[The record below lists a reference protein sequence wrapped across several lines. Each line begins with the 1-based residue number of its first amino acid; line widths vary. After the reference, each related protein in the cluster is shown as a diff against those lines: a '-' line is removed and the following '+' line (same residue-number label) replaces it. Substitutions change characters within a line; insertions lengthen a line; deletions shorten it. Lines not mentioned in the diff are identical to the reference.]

1 MNNIALNQLPKTILT
16 ELEERQ
22 RLIITATEDAKTII
36 GQQLKSANNLLSRN
50 GYGCYGEWL
59 DFIGMNRQTANRYIQ
74 RYDAIVTNCDNQE
87 FKELPDS
94 LIYEYSKPS
103 ARPEL
108 KQAIEDGDIKT
119 HKAFKEMEQ
128 KLKEAEDKTRRYEEV
143 SKNLTDQRDGLVRE
157 LQNVKPEVVVKEI
170 VKEVV
175 KVPDDYENLKRQA
188 EFYRKASGESSKAYE
203 NILSENMALRQQTKE
218 KTYYKGLDIGVFVA
232 YLREFISNM
241 KKYEAFKDDFKNLTL
256 EDERTIEMW
265 INRTRD
271 QLTVMEMLKNNME
284 VTIIE

>member
-1 MNNIALNQLPKTILT
+1 MNELTPIPQLKTEIQFYERQTATGMLEIGKRLIQIKEQLPHGEFMPWVEK
-16 ELEERQ
+16 ELSYSH
-22 RLIITATEDAKTII
+22 D
-36 GQQLKSANNLLSRN
+36 SANNFMRCYEKFGNSETFRN
-50 GYGCYGEWL
+50 L
-59 DFIGMNRQTANRYIQ
+59 
-74 RYDAIVTNCDNQE
+74 
-87 FKELPDS
+87 
-94 LIYEYSKPS
+94 KPS
-103 ARPEL
+103 QMFVLMGETEEIAVEIIKNNDMSEITIRQLREQVKTYKGMAEEMGIVNQGLEQEKNRL
-108 KQAIEDGDIKT
+108 KNQIQAPRIVE
-119 HKAFKEMEQ
+119 
-128 KLKEAEDKTRRYEEV
+128 
-143 SKNLTDQRDGLVRE
+143 
-157 LQNVKPEVVVKEI
+157 KEI
-170 VKEVV
+170 IKEVV
-175 KVPDDYENLKRQA
+175 KIPDDYENLKRQA

>member
-1 MNNIALNQLPKTILT
+1 MNELTPIPQLKTEIQFYERQTATGMLEIGKRLIQIKEQLPHGEFMPWVEK
-16 ELEERQ
+16 ELSYSH
-22 RLIITATEDAKTII
+22 D
-36 GQQLKSANNLLSRN
+36 SANNFMRCYEKFGNSETFRN
-50 GYGCYGEWL
+50 L
-59 DFIGMNRQTANRYIQ
+59 
-74 RYDAIVTNCDNQE
+74 
-87 FKELPDS
+87 
-94 LIYEYSKPS
+94 KPS
-103 ARPEL
+103 QMFVLMGETEEITVEIIKNNDMEEMTIKKLRDEVKAL
-108 KQAIEDGDIKT
+108 KQKT
-119 HKAFKEMEQ
+119 
-128 KLKEAEDKTRRYEEV
+128 TRYEEV

-157 LQNVKPEVVVKEI
+157 LQKVKPEVVVKEI

-175 KVPDDYENLKRQA
+175 NVPDDYENLKRQA

>member
-1 MNNIALNQLPKTILT
+1 MKINEVALNRLPKSILE

-22 RLIITATEDAKTII
+22 KNIVFTGIKAKTKI
-36 GQQLKSANNLLSRN
+36 GEELKRAQDLLAKN
-50 GYGCYGEWL
+50 GYGCFGEWL
-59 DFIGMNRQTANRYIQ
+59 EFIGIGKSTAYNYIDRYEAIIQ
-74 RYDAIVTNCDNQE
+74 NLDNQNFE
-87 FKELPDS
+87 ELPDS
-94 LIYEYSKPS
+94 IIYEYAKPS
-103 ARPEL
+103 TPPET
-108 KQAIEDGDIKT
+108 KQAIEDGEITTIKQLNE
-119 HKAFKEMEQ
+119 HKQ
-128 KLKEAEDKTRRYEEV
+128 KLKEAESKINELKNHAKWLEEANQ
-143 SKNLTDQRDGLVRE
+143 KLIQ
-157 LQNVKPEVVVKEI
+157 EI
-170 VKEVV
+170 SEPAEVKEVV
-175 KVPDDYENLKRQA
+175 KEVVKIPDDYENLKRQA
-188 EFYRKASGESSKAYE
+188 EFYRKASGESSKDYE

>member
-1 MNNIALNQLPKTILT
+1 MKINEVALNQLPKSILE

-22 RLIITATEDAKTII
+22 KNIVFTGMNAKTKI
-36 GQQLKSANNLLSRN
+36 GEELKRAQDLLAKN
-50 GYGCYGEWL
+50 GYGCFGEWL
-59 DFIGMNRQTANRYIQ
+59 EFIGIGKSTAYNYINRYETIIQ
-74 RYDAIVTNCDNQE
+74 NLDNQNFE
-87 FKELPDS
+87 ELPDS
-94 LIYEYSKPS
+94 IIYEYAKSSTP
-103 ARPEL
+103 PET
-108 KQAIEDGDIKT
+108 KQAIEDGEIT
-119 HKAFKEMEQ
+119 TIRQLNEHKQ
-128 KLKEAEDKTRRYEEV
+128 KLKEAESKINELKNHAKELEEANQKLIQEI
-143 SKNLTDQRDGLVRE
+143 SKPAE
-157 LQNVKPEVVVKEI
+157 

-175 KVPDDYENLKRQA
+175 KEVVKIPDDYENLKRQA

-218 KTYYKGLDIGVFVA
+218 KTYYKGLDIGVFAA

>member
-1 MNNIALNQLPKTILT
+1 MKINEVALNRLPKSILE

-22 RLIITATEDAKTII
+22 KNIVFTGIKAKTKI
-36 GQQLKSANNLLSRN
+36 GEELKRAQDLLAKN
-50 GYGCYGEWL
+50 GYGCFGEWL
-59 DFIGMNRQTANRYIQ
+59 EFIGIGKSTAYNYIDRYETIIQ
-74 RYDAIVTNCDNQE
+74 NLDNQNFE
-87 FKELPDS
+87 ELPDS
-94 LIYEYSKPS
+94 IIYEYAKPS
-103 ARPEL
+103 TPPET
-108 KQAIEDGDIKT
+108 KQAIEDGEITTIKQLNE
-119 HKAFKEMEQ
+119 HKQ
-128 KLKEAEDKTRRYEEV
+128 KLKEAESKINELKNHAKGLEEANQ
-143 SKNLTDQRDGLVRE
+143 KLIQ
-157 LQNVKPEVVVKEI
+157 EI
-170 VKEVV
+170 SEPAEVKEVV
-175 KVPDDYENLKRQA
+175 KEVVKIPDDYENLKRQA

>member
-1 MNNIALNQLPKTILT
+1 MVEMLGLPEEQKKEIIKNNDMEEMTIKKLRD
-16 ELEERQ
+16 EVK
-22 RLIITATEDAKTII
+22 A
-36 GQQLKSANNLLSRN
+36 
-50 GYGCYGEWL
+50 
-59 DFIGMNRQTANRYIQ
+59 
-74 RYDAIVTNCDNQE
+74 
-87 FKELPDS
+87 
-94 LIYEYSKPS
+94 
-103 ARPEL
+103 L
-108 KQAIEDGDIKT
+108 KQKT
-119 HKAFKEMEQ
+119 
-128 KLKEAEDKTRRYEEV
+128 TRYEEV
-143 SKNLTDQRDGLVRE
+143 SKNLTDQRDGLARE
-157 LQNVKPEVVVKEI
+157 LQKVKPEVVVKEI

>member
-1 MNNIALNQLPKTILT
+1 MNELTPIPQLKTEIQFYERQTATGMLEIGKRLIQLKEQLPHGEFMPWVEK
-16 ELEERQ
+16 ELSYSH
-22 RLIITATEDAKTII
+22 D
-36 GQQLKSANNLLSRN
+36 SANNFMRCYEKFGNSETFRN
-50 GYGCYGEWL
+50 L
-59 DFIGMNRQTANRYIQ
+59 
-74 RYDAIVTNCDNQE
+74 
-87 FKELPDS
+87 
-94 LIYEYSKPS
+94 KPS
-103 ARPEL
+103 QMFVLMGETEEITVEIIKNNDMEEMTIKKLRDEVKAL
-108 KQAIEDGDIKT
+108 KQKT
-119 HKAFKEMEQ
+119 
-128 KLKEAEDKTRRYEEV
+128 TRYEEV

-157 LQNVKPEVVVKEI
+157 LQKVKPEVVVKEI

-256 EDERTIEMW
+256 EDERTIEIW

-284 VTIIE
+284 VAIIE

>member
-1 MNNIALNQLPKTILT
+1 MKINEVALNRLPKSILE

-22 RLIITATEDAKTII
+22 KNIVFTGMKAKTKI
-36 GQQLKSANNLLSRN
+36 GEELKRAQDLLAKN
-50 GYGCYGEWL
+50 GYGCFGEWL
-59 DFIGMNRQTANRYIQ
+59 EFIGVGKSTAYNYINRYETIIQ
-74 RYDAIVTNCDNQE
+74 NLDNQNFE
-87 FKELPDS
+87 ELPDS
-94 LIYEYSKPS
+94 IIYEYAKPS
-103 ARPEL
+103 TPPET
-108 KQAIEDGDIKT
+108 KQAIEDGEITTIKQLNE
-119 HKAFKEMEQ
+119 HKQ
-128 KLKEAEDKTRRYEEV
+128 KLKEAESKINELKNHAKGLEEANQ
-143 SKNLTDQRDGLVRE
+143 KLIQ
-157 LQNVKPEVVVKEI
+157 EI
-170 VKEVV
+170 SEPAEVKEVV
-175 KVPDDYENLKRQA
+175 KEVVKIPDDYENLKRQA